1 MKQMAP
7 TRAYATQHIVT
18 QIITHHF
25 ERLKYSFDMFRNFVI
40 SELCVNLPRNRRKNM
55 KTYRLEN
62 IDKKAAEQVEI
73 LLHMLDS
80 KLPGINAERLGRL
93 VKDED
98 LYLFVTEADGQL
110 AGMLTLTFCETL
122 SRRKYWIEDVIVNSS
137 FRGQGLGR
145 SLVRAAVDFARKK
158 EGLPTIYLTSN
169 PSRISARSLYISE
182 GFEEYETGV
191 FKLDQA

>member
-1 MKQMAP
+1 
-7 TRAYATQHIVT
+7 
-18 QIITHHF
+18 
-25 ERLKYSFDMFRNFVI
+25 MFRNFVI
-40 SELCVNLPRNRRKNM
+40 SELCVNLPRNLRKNM

-145 SLVRAAVDFARKK
+145 SLVRAAIDFARKK

-169 PSRISARSLYISE
+169 PSRISARSLYMSE

-191 FKLDQA
+191 FRLGQA

>member
-1 MKQMAP
+1 
-7 TRAYATQHIVT
+7 
-18 QIITHHF
+18 
-25 ERLKYSFDMFRNFVI
+25 
-40 SELCVNLPRNRRKNM
+40 M

-80 KLPGINAERLGRL
+80 KLPGIDAERLCQL
-93 VKDED
+93 VKNEA
-98 LYLFVTEADGQL
+98 LYLFVTEVDGRL

-122 SRRKYWIEDVIVNSS
+122 SRRKYWIEDVIVDST
-137 FRGQGLGR
+137 FRGKGFGR
-145 SLVRAAVDFARKK
+145 ELVRKAVDFARKK

-169 PSRISARSLYISE
+169 PSRISARSLYVSE

-191 FKLDQA
+191 FRLRQA